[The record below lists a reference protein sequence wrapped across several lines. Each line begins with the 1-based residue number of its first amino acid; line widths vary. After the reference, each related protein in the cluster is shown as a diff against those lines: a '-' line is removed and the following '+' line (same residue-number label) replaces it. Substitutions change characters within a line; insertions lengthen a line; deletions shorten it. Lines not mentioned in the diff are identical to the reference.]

1 MPTLRPIR
9 LDEVPAARR
18 LIYAVARE
26 IFQDPRPLE
35 ECIATFDAA
44 GTLQDMDDVQAGYFE
59 NGGTFLA
66 LLDGERLIGT
76 GALRRLEE
84 GVAEIKRL
92 WLLPEYHH
100 RGLGRHM
107 LGELLAEARRRGYHS
122 VRLKTD
128 RLYQQRALEV
138 YLRAG
143 FREIPT
149 YGHND
154 PDDIA
159 LQLDLTD

>member
-1 MPTLRPIR
+1 MLALRPIR
-9 LDEVPAARR
+9 PDEVPAARR
-18 LIYAVARE
+18 LIYTVARE

-35 ECIATFDAA
+35 DCIASFDAA
-44 GTLQDMDDVQAGYFE
+44 GTLQDMDDVQTSYLE
-59 NGGTFLA
+59 KGGAFLV

-76 GALRRLEE
+76 GALRELEE

-100 RGLGRHM
+100 RGLGRRM
-107 LGELLAEARRRGYHS
+107 LGELLAEARRRGYQA

-149 YGHND
+149 YGHED

-159 LQLDLTD
+159 LQLDLMD